1 VRRSNTQGP
10 GPMQDRG
17 RLAANADINK
27 HGVEYARAFA
37 AATASFSDWFVVGY
51 RKEVAASP

>member
-1 VRRSNTQGP
+1 
-10 GPMQDRG
+10 MQDLG

-37 AATASFSDWFVVGY
+37 AATAFSSEGFVVGY
-51 RKEVAASP
+51 RKEVSASL

>member
-1 VRRSNTQGP
+1 
-10 GPMQDRG
+10 MQDRG

-37 AATASFSDWFVVGY
+37 AATAFSSDWFVVGY
-51 RKEVAASP
+51 RKEVSALP